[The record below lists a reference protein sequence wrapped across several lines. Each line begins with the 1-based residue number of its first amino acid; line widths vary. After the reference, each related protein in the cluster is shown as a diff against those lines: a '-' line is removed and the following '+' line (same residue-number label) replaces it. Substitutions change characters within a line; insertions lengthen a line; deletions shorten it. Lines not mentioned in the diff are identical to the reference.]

1 MEDLMDK
8 AKREINLNIDLESEE
23 GGQKEI
29 MDLLNLIE
37 VDEAISLEEAFKK
50 EILSFMKR
58 KKAYFNF
65 RYQKKIPLLDYIYN
79 YINDSNFNKGK
90 KKTEKRY
97 KKDILNKNEN
107 YNNLNNKDNQNNE
120 SLSSN
125 YSFILMNQGSKL
137 DIQNK
142 NNDNENKTNKLSDE
156 KTNKNVIKE
165 LKFNSLDA
173 LKVFNKSIHQDTYN
187 KSENIK
193 KKSLIFMIEKKEM
206 KIKIN

>member
-1 MEDLMDK
+1 MEDLMGK

-23 GGQKEI
+23 ADQKEI

-37 VDEAISLEEAFKK
+37 IDEAISFEEAFKK
-50 EILSFMKR
+50 EILSFMKK

-79 YINDSNFNKGK
+79 YINASNFNKGK

-97 KKDILNKNEN
+97 KKDKLNKNEN
-107 YNNLNNKDNQNNE
+107 YNNLKNKDYQNNE

-137 DIQNK
+137 DI
-142 NNDNENKTNKLSDE
+142 
-156 KTNKNVIKE
+156 
-165 LKFNSLDA
+165 
-173 LKVFNKSIHQDTYN
+173 
-187 KSENIK
+187 
-193 KKSLIFMIEKKEM
+193 
-206 KIKIN
+206 KIKIMIMRIRQINYQMKKPIKM